1 MRAVAVAAVAIALLL
16 QLGACGSSD
25 DPTTSSGEST
35 AAAPAPPKE
44 EPVQAAEGG
53 WQDLKRFAGSH
64 ADKLIIPQ
72 GPSPDHVVIR
82 DIEKGKGPAIEPGD
96 LFTSHYISFDY
107 ANEEAVEPSPEE
119 VSKKLTWVDAGSL
132 VWGIGDRV
140 PGWEPGLKGVQ
151 AGGLRELIVPAR
163 LAYGNNVRVYL
174 VKVDKIEP

>member
-1 MRAVAVAAVAIALLL
+1 MRPLVVFAVAIVLLL
-16 QLGACGSSD
+16 QLAACGSSD
-25 DPTTSSGEST
+25 DSTTGTGEST

-53 WQDLKRFAGSH
+53 WSDLKRFAGSG
-64 ADKLIIPQ
+64 ANKLIIPQ

-82 DIEKGKGPAIEPGD
+82 DIEKGRGPAIKPGD

-107 ANEEAVEPSPEE
+107 ANEKAVEPSPEE
-119 VSKKLTWVDAGSL
+119 EGKKLTWVNAGSL

-140 PGWEPGLKGVQ
+140 PGWEPGLKGIQ